1 MFAYLVFFCF
11 CLITSNVAADTNSTS
26 SMTSDT
32 CYTTGLWTI
41 WFNIT
46 ATRNPYPVLVQIAN
60 ATCQSPLALEI
71 DYDPYQSKSTNAGS
85 SSTSS
90 AWSELLD
97 LLQRAS
103 QALSGRNFAVRF
115 CCVVSSSNS
124 SKTTT
129 TRTTTKTTTTRTTKS
144 TTKTVASNVTLT
156 SLDGSVCGKQS
167 ITPSP
172 GLTARIFG
180 GTDAV
185 AHSWP
190 WVRNK
195 KKERNR
201 RFDISFFFAQFRW
214 LFSIK
219 SPNVNRRQNNP
230 VCAILFVVVLL
241 SVIIIFLLQ
250 LIA

>member
-11 CLITSNVAADTNSTS
+11 CLITSNVAADTNSAS

-60 ATCQSPLALEI
+60 ATCQSPLALKI
-71 DYDPYQSKSTNAGS
+71 DYDPYQSKSANAGS

-129 TRTTTKTTTTRTTKS
+129 TRTTTKTTTTRTTTKTTTTRTTKS

-172 GLTARIFG
+172 DLTARIFG
-180 GTDAV
+180 GTDAI

-201 RFDISFFFAQFRW
+201 RFDISFFC
-214 LFSIK
+214 SI
-219 SPNVNRRQNNP
+219 
-230 VCAILFVVVLL
+230 
-241 SVIIIFLLQ
+241 
-250 LIA
+250 